1 MEERIKLD
9 HGGKLFIA
17 WLSESCTL
25 EDIDNWVN
33 YRRVKYF
40 DPEEWME
47 IDAGIANNSQS
58 TGATGQ
64 LVEQSAN
71 YFSPFKAP
79 DPKKPIRIRLA
90 NVINYIGQ
98 IYDTLRKV
106 NFAINLDLKEDI
118 VSETIIYIMSR
129 WDYYEYHPNCIPIS
143 VQKYKSINID
153 TYRKDKRKVS
163 LNDEEFSYIPKSLE
177 SYEGLPLKELEKK
190 EDFKK
195 MKLAISKMKASCR
208 EMLMLVADGK
218 SESEIQKIL
227 DIPLGTVASRKS
239 NCIKKLAEL
248 LKI

>member
-106 NFAINLDLKEDI
+106 NFAINLDLKEFKN
-118 VSETIIYIMSR
+118 
-129 WDYYEYHPNCIPIS
+129 NCFVFLS
-143 VQKYKSINID
+143 
-153 TYRKDKRKVS
+153 
-163 LNDEEFSYIPKSLE
+163 
-177 SYEGLPLKELEKK
+177 
-190 EDFKK
+190 
-195 MKLAISKMKASCR
+195 
-208 EMLMLVADGK
+208 
-218 SESEIQKIL
+218 
-227 DIPLGTVASRKS
+227 
-239 NCIKKLAEL
+239 
-248 LKI
+248 